1 MSTISLAR
9 FGFEVNAKFNGVDP
23 ASSQAAAS
31 WASHDMRKTWEHLAG
46 AIEAE
51 VLRRHGITAPAE
63 LVRPLVDILKLNA
76 EMSGR

>member
-1 MSTISLAR
+1 MSAKSLAR
-9 FGFEVNAKFNGVDP
+9 FGFDINAKLNGLNPESDVAEAGWKRCRRD
-23 ASSQAAAS
+23 
-31 WASHDMRKTWEHLAG
+31 WEHIAG